1 MFNVKK
7 GNLIEYKL
15 HFLNEKHVCIV
26 LKIEKDYNFGKIL
39 HVLQE
44 GNKYF
49 VPLMQIENIKV
60 LNEHKNTNS
69 K

>member
-1 MFNVKK
+1 MNKVKK

-15 HFLNEKHVCIV
+15 HFLSEKHVCVV

-44 GNKYF
+44 GKEWF
-49 VPLMQIENIKV
+49 VPYSQIENIRV
-60 LNEHKNTNS
+60 LNEYKNINH
-69 K
+69 

>member
-1 MFNVKK
+1 MRNLRK

-15 HFLNEKHVCIV
+15 HFLSKKHVCII
-26 LKIEKDYNFGKIL
+26 LDIEKDYNFGKIL

-49 VPLMQIENIKV
+49 LPINQREIIKV
-60 LNEHKNTNS
+60 LNEHEDINFK
-69 K
+69 